1 MSSAPEGKEFHVKR
15 ALGFVALGA
24 ALVLAG
30 AVNAQQK
37 APKKAIYTITTKDV
51 SVGLSANSSIPQMLG
66 YWKAEGLDLEV
77 TTLEGST
84 AGVQQL
90 AAGNIQ
96 FATVGPETALISRE
110 KGVKIRAFYAISRV
124 TIFRVV
130 VLQASPLHSVADLRG
145 KTIGVSALTSGAV
158 PVARAL
164 LASGGVDPDRDVQWL
179 AVGVGAPTAVALTQ
193 KSVDAMALWS
203 DFQAGLENRGLQFRE
218 ITAPFMKDLLGQ
230 VVVARDDFLAE
241 HPDVAVAFARGLAKA
256 TLFGLTNP
264 EAAVRIHWKVY
275 PQTRLQGADEA
286 RALKDSI
293 HVFNARFETQRV
305 DNREDKRWG
314 AASPAQWARLKALYR
329 EQNLIQGTVDVN
341 EVFTNQL
348 IDEINRFD
356 AQAVIRQ
363 AKEYRGGTQ

>member
-1 MSSAPEGKEFHVKR
+1 MKR
-15 ALGFVALGA
+15 AFGLVALGA
-24 ALVLAG
+24 LLLAG
-30 AVNAQQK
+30 AAVAQQK
-37 APKKAIYTITTKDV
+37 TPRKAIYTITTKDV
-51 SVGLSANSSIPQMLG
+51 SVGLSANSSIPQTLG

-110 KGVKIRAFYAISRV
+110 KGIKIKAFYAISRV

-130 VLQASPLHSVADLRG
+130 VPRGSPIQSVADLRG

-164 LASGGVDPDRDVQWL
+164 LASGGVDPDKEVKWL
-179 AVGVGAPTAVALTQ
+179 AVGVGAPAAVAITQ
-193 KSVDAMALWS
+193 KSVDAMALWG
-203 DFQAGLENRGLQFRE
+203 DFQAGLENRGLQFQE
-218 ITAPFMKDLLGQ
+218 ITAPFMRDLLGQ

-241 HPDVAVAFARGLAKA
+241 HPDVAVGFARGLAKA

-264 EAAVRIHWKVY
+264 EAAVRIHWKLY
-275 PQTRLQGADEA
+275 PQTRAQGVEET
-286 RALKDSI
+286 RALKDAL

-314 AASPAQWARLKALYR
+314 FSSPAQWAGLKALYR
-329 EQNLIQGTVDVN
+329 EQHLIQGTVDVQD
-341 EVFTNQL
+341 VFTNQL

-356 AQAVIRQ
+356 QQAVIRQ
-363 AKEYRGGTQ
+363 AKEYR

>member
-1 MSSAPEGKEFHVKR
+1 VKR
-15 ALGFVALGA
+15 ALGYVVLGA
-24 ALVLAG
+24 VLVLAATVTG
-30 AVNAQQK
+30 QHVTAQQRTT
-37 APKKAIYTITTKDV
+37 KKAIYTITTKDI
-51 SVGLSANSSIPQMLG
+51 SVGLSANSSIPQTLG
-66 YWKAEGLDLEV
+66 YWKAEGLDLEI

-96 FATVGPETALISRE
+96 FATVGPETALIARE
-110 KGVKIRAFYAISRV
+110 KGVKIKAFYAISRV

-130 VLQASPLHSVADLRG
+130 VPADSALKSVADLRG
-145 KTIGVSALTSGAV
+145 KTIGASALTSGAV

-164 LASGGVDPDRDVQWL
+164 LASGGVDPDKDVKWL
-179 AVGVGAPTAVALTQ
+179 AVGVGAPAAVAITQ
-193 KSVDAMALWS
+193 KSVDAMALWG

-264 EAAVRIHWKVY
+264 EAGVRIHWKLY
-275 PQTRLQGADEA
+275 PQTRLQGAEDA
-286 RALKDSI
+286 VALANALRI
-293 HVFNARFETQRV
+293 FHARFETQRV

-314 AASPAQWARLKALYR
+314 ASSPAQWAKLHALYR
-329 EQNLIQGTVDVN
+329 EQQLIQGNADVN
-341 EVFTNQL
+341 AVFTNQL

-356 AQAVIRQ
+356 QQAVIRQ
-363 AKEYRGGTQ
+363 AKEYR

>member
-1 MSSAPEGKEFHVKR
+1 MKR
-15 ALGFVALGA
+15 VLGFIVLGA
-24 ALVLAG
+24 VLVLAG
-30 AVNAQQK
+30 VVGAQQK
-37 APKKAIYTITTKDV
+37 PLKKAVYTITTKDI
-51 SVGLSANSSIPQMLG
+51 SVGLSANSSIPETLG
-66 YWKAEGLDLEV
+66 YWKAEGLDLEI

-84 AGVQQL
+84 AGIQQL

-110 KGVKIRAFYAISRV
+110 KGVKIKSFYVISRV

-130 VLQASPLHSVADLRG
+130 VAQGSPIQSVADLRG
-145 KTIGVSALTSGAV
+145 KTIGISALTSGAV

-164 LASGGVDPDRDVQWL
+164 VASGGMDPDKDVKWL
-179 AVGVGAPTAVALTQ
+179 AVGVGAPAAVAITQ
-193 KSVDAMALWS
+193 KSVDAMALWG
-203 DFQAGLENRGLQFRE
+203 DFQAGLENRGLKFRE

-275 PQTRLQGADEA
+275 PQTRLQAADDA
-286 RALKDSI
+286 QALQASL
-293 HVFNARFETQRV
+293 HVFNQRFETQRI

-314 AASPAQWARLKALYR
+314 ASSPAQWARLKTLYR
-329 EQNLIQGTVDVN
+329 EQNLIQGTGDVN

-356 AQAVIRQ
+356 QQAVIRQ
-363 AKEYRGGTQ
+363 AKEYR

>member
-1 MSSAPEGKEFHVKR
+1 MNGI
-15 ALGFVALGA
+15 LGFVVLGVLLVTGA
-24 ALVLAG
+24 AIAE
-30 AVNAQQK
+30 QK
-37 APKKAIYTITTKDV
+37 TPKKAIYTITTKDV

-66 YWKAEGLDLEV
+66 YWKAEGLDVEV

-84 AGVQQL
+84 AGIQQL

-110 KGVKIRAFYAISRV
+110 KGVKIRAFYAISRS

-130 VLQASPLHSVADLRG
+130 VPRGSPIQSVVDLRG

-164 LASGGVDPDRDVQWL
+164 LASGGVDPDKEVKWL
-179 AVGVGAPTAVALTQ
+179 AVGVGAPAGVAITH
-193 KSVDAMALWS
+193 KSVDAMALWT
-203 DFQAGLENRGLQFRE
+203 DFQASLENRGLQFQE

-241 HPDVAVAFARGLAKA
+241 HPDVAAGFARGLAKA
-256 TLFGLTNP
+256 TLFGLSNP
-264 EAAVRIHWKVY
+264 EAAVRIHWRVY
-275 PQTRLQGADEA
+275 PQTRPQGVDEA
-286 RALKDSI
+286 RALKDAL

-314 AASPAQWARLKALYR
+314 ASSPAQWTGLNALYR
-329 EQNLIQGTVDVN
+329 EQRLIQGTVDVN

-348 IDEINRFD
+348 IDEINHFD
-356 AQAVIRQ
+356 QQTVIRQ
-363 AKEYRGGTQ
+363 AKEYR

>member
-1 MSSAPEGKEFHVKR
+1 MKR
-15 ALGFVALGA
+15 ALGYVVLGA
-24 ALVLAG
+24 VLVLAAAAIG
-30 AVNAQQK
+30 QHVTAQQRT
-37 APKKAIYTITTKDV
+37 PKKAIYTITTKDI
-51 SVGLSANSSIPQMLG
+51 SVGLSANSSIPQTLG
-66 YWKAEGLDLEV
+66 YWKAEGLDLEI

-96 FATVGPETALISRE
+96 FATVGPETALIARE
-110 KGVKIRAFYAISRV
+110 KGVKIKAFYAISRV

-130 VLQASPLHSVADLRG
+130 VPADSALKSVADLRG
-145 KTIGVSALTSGAV
+145 KTIGASALTSGAV

-164 LASGGVDPDRDVQWL
+164 LASGGVDPDKDVKWL
-179 AVGVGAPTAVALTQ
+179 AVGVGAPAAVAITQ
-193 KSVDAMALWS
+193 KSVDAMALWG

-264 EAAVRIHWKVY
+264 EAGVRIHWKLY
-275 PQTRLQGADEA
+275 PQTRLQGAEDA
-286 RALKDSI
+286 AALANALRI
-293 HVFNARFETQRV
+293 FHARFETQRV

-314 AASPAQWARLKALYR
+314 ASSPAQWAKLHALYR
-329 EQNLIQGTVDVN
+329 EQQLIQGNADVN

-356 AQAVIRQ
+356 QQAVIRQ
-363 AKEYRGGTQ
+363 AKEYR

>member
-1 MSSAPEGKEFHVKR
+1 MKR
-15 ALGFVALGA
+15 ALAFVVLSVLVSA
-24 ALVLAG
+24 AAS
-30 AVNAQQK
+30 AQQK

-51 SVGLSANSSIPQMLG
+51 SVGLSANSSIPLTLG
-66 YWKAEGLDLEV
+66 YWKSEGLDLEV

-110 KGVKIRAFYAISRV
+110 KGVKIKAFYAISRV

-130 VLQASPLHSVADLRG
+130 VPRGSPIQTAADLRG

-164 LASGGVDPDRDVQWL
+164 VASAGLDPDKDVKWL
-179 AVGVGAPTAVALTQ
+179 AVGVGAPAAVAITQ
-193 KSVDAMALWS
+193 KSVDAMALWG
-203 DFQAGLENRGLQFRE
+203 DFQAGLENRGLAFQE

-241 HPDVAVAFARGLAKA
+241 HPDIAVAFARGLAKA

-264 EAAVRIHWKVY
+264 EAAIRIHWKLY
-275 PQTRLQGADEA
+275 PQTRPQSADEP
-286 RALKDSI
+286 RAIKEAL
-293 HVFNARFETQRV
+293 HVFNARFDTQRV
-305 DNREDKRWG
+305 DNRDDKRWG
-314 AASPAQWARLKALYR
+314 FSSPAQWTTLKALYKD
-329 EQNLIQGTVDVN
+329 QHLIQGTVDVN
-341 EVFTNQL
+341 DVSTNQL

-356 AQAVIRQ
+356 QAAVIRQ
-363 AKEYRGGTQ
+363 AREYR